1 MDNRGGTNAA
11 GSAAAV
17 LVLVAVAPA
26 EGDIGGSGGDDW
38 FSKRERRWVDARGGI
53 MSGDV
58 VPAVVGGDA
67 VEVGSPPVGGLRML
81 ENHFWTADAGE
92 TSVA

>member
-17 LVLVAVAPA
+17 VVVVVVAAA
-26 EGDIGGSGGDDW
+26 EGDIGGSGGEDW
-38 FSKRERRWVDARGGI
+38 VSKRERRWVDARGGI

-58 VPAVVGGDA
+58 VAAVAGGDA
-67 VEVGSPPVGGLRML
+67 VKVGSPAVGGLMML
-81 ENHFWTADAGE
+81 ENHFWTAEAGE
-92 TSVA
+92 TSVG